1 MVSVVAVD
9 DALGADGA
17 CGGAVVTEVSDF
29 LVLVDCA
36 GLGVGVAVG

>member
-17 CGGAVVTEVSDF
+17 CGGAVVTEVSYF
-29 LVLVDCA
+29 LVLVDGA
-36 GLGVGVAVG
+36 GLGLGVAVG